1 MTQATCAA
9 TTQRGT
15 ACRGIVPLGRSY
27 CLVHDP
33 ERAVAV
39 REARAKGGAAASKLR
54 ALKARR
60 PRLDTAAGLIRFN
73 AGVIADT
80 LEGRLLPD
88 VARAVLYGMSIQ
100 RQLVEAGDLEKRL
113 AALEEQAAPM
123 APRGG
128 RSWGA

>member
-15 ACRGIVPLGRSY
+15 ACQGIVPLGRSY
-27 CLVHDP
+27 CLVHDS
-33 ERAVAV
+33 ERAGAV
-39 REARAKGGAAASKLR
+39 REARARGGATSTKLR

-80 LEGRLLPD
+80 LEGRRLPD
-88 VARAVLYGMSIQ
+88 VVRAVLYGMSIQ
-100 RQLVEAGDLEKRL
+100 RQLVEAGDLEKRI
-113 AALEEQAAPM
+113 AALEERAEGQQPKGA
-123 APRGG
+123 R
-128 RSWGA
+128 RWGA

>member
-15 ACRGIVPLGRSY
+15 ACRGIVPLGLSY

-33 ERAVAV
+33 ERAEAV
-39 REARAKGGAAASKLR
+39 REARARGGATATKLR

-100 RQLVEAGDLEKRL
+100 RQLVEAGDLEQRI
-113 AALEEQAAPM
+113 AALEARTQREQPK
-123 APRGG
+123 G
-128 RSWGA
+128 RQGWGA